1 LILYLKFK
9 FPVFL
14 NIDRRTLEY
23 FVRRLAFALYKP
35 TENVAKRGDK
45 CTGMI
50 MIIDGEVEAR
60 SKDQQSDWFRQQSLM
75 EENQTETERGFIKTF
90 AAGTSYG
97 EQCFD
102 SEHTFPFHLVCTKR
116 CLTLTL
122 SKKDFAEVL
131 YYQRMTERAEWQ
143 AMLMK
148 IPFVKAMPYHLSQ
161 DMSSLLYE

>member
-1 LILYLKFK
+1 
-9 FPVFL
+9 
-14 NIDRRTLEY
+14 
-23 FVRRLAFALYKP
+23 
-35 TENVAKRGDK
+35 
-45 CTGMI
+45 MI

-60 SKDQQSDWFRQQSLM
+60 SRDLDAEKLRQMTSFF
-75 EENQTETERGFIKTF
+75 EETQTEEERGYIKTF
-90 AAGTSYG
+90 AAGTSFG
-97 EQCFD
+97 EQCF
-102 SEHTFPFHLVCTKR
+102 EQEINFPFHMVCIKR
-116 CLTLTL
+116 CLILTL